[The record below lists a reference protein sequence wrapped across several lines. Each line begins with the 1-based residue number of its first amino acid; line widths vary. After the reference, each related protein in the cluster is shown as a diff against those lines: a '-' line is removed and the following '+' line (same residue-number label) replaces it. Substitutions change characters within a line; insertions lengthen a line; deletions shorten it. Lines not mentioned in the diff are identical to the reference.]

1 MTPRQVMIGCA
12 GWSVA
17 SGRPEFGKGTSVL
30 ARYATRFSAVEINSS
45 FYRPHRPTTYA
56 RWAASTPPG
65 FRFSVKVPKAIT
77 HTAKLRDVQFP
88 LIEFVEQVSHLRE
101 KLGPLL
107 VQLPPSLKYDAAL
120 ATDFFSSLRQ
130 LTPAPVVCEPR
141 HATWFTPDADALL
154 TAHHVAQVAADPAIV
169 PQAAH
174 LGGWTGLTYY
184 RWHGSPRRYYSA
196 YTPDALRDLAQDI
209 QKRNGDVWVIF
220 DNTAG
225 GEAAGNGL
233 DLIALTAG
241 AAEHVADGGT

>member
-1 MTPRQVMIGCA
+1 MTLRQVMIGCA
-12 GWSVA
+12 SWSVA
-17 SGRPEFGKGTSVL
+17 SGRPEFGEGASVL
-30 ARYATRFSAVEINSS
+30 ERYATRFHAVEINSS
-45 FYRPHRPTTYA
+45 FSRPHRPTTYA

-77 HTAKLRDVQFP
+77 HTAKLRDVQVP
-88 LIEFVEQVSHLRE
+88 LIEFVEQVSHLGE

-120 ATDFFSSLRQ
+120 ATDFFSTLRQ

-141 HATWFTPDADALL
+141 HATWFTPDADA
-154 TAHHVAQVAADPAIV
+154 QVAADPAIV

-174 LGGWTGLTYY
+174 PGGWAGLSYY
-184 RWHGSPRRYYSA
+184 RWHGSPRKYYSA
-196 YTPDALRDLAQDI
+196 YTPESLHDLAEGIRRRD
-209 QKRNGDVWVIF
+209 GDVWVIF

-241 AAEHVADGGT
+241 AAEHVADGGP

>member
-1 MTPRQVMIGCA
+1 MTPRHVMIGCA

-17 SGRPEFGKGTSVL
+17 SGRQEFGKGTSVL

-154 TAHHVAQVAADPAIV
+154 TAQVAADPAIV

-174 LGGWTGLTYY
+174 PGGWTGLTYY
-184 RWHGSPRRYYSA
+184 RWLVSPRRYYSA

>member
-1 MTPRQVMIGCA
+1 MTPRQMLIGCA

-17 SGRPEFGKGTSVL
+17 SGRPEFGEGASVL
-30 ARYATRFSAVEINSS
+30 ERYATRFHAVEINSS

-77 HTAKLRDVQFP
+77 RTAKLRDVQFP
-88 LIEFVEQVSHLRE
+88 LIEFVEQVSHLGE

-120 ATDFFSSLRQ
+120 ATDFFGTLRQ

-141 HATWFTPDADALL
+141 HATWFTPEADALL

-174 LGGWTGLTYY
+174 PGGWAGLSYY
-184 RWHGSPRRYYSA
+184 RWHGSPRKYYSA
-196 YTPDALRDLAQDI
+196 YTPESLHDLAKGI
-209 QKRNGDVWVIF
+209 QRRDGDVWVIF

-233 DLIALTAG
+233 DLITLTAG
-241 AAEHVADGGT
+241 A